1 MKVIG
6 AKSLVQIMP
15 SVVVA
20 KQRVTPGVYEYD
32 STQPPLISCDGATPS
47 ARFSSTGNNINNSG
61 YNLIINDVFYR
72 DFNWDSQG
80 ETSYLEH
87 VINTVVPPNTLE
99 IEAWIYDGATW
110 PTDWT
115 IKNISNEN
123 LRILIAPWT
132 SACDFEIH
140 SENENPTILSPNEGV
155 FQFCL
160 SPMSNQISC
169 DGATPRAKFTNDG
182 IFDISV
188 NGVLYENPSLLTC
201 RQMVNNFP
209 ELAQL
214 INVNGDGDANFIN
227 LTQNDLRIMLDPL
240 RTNNV
245 EIHPE
250 NNNPTINIDVEGVI
264 TFCLSPEPNQISC
277 HGATNQLVISASY
290 SVDPFPDERWK
301 MEITDAVTGVL
312 FTSLTNLSVVEPDHL
327 SVSLTKNKTPECP
340 FEFSLENEIDYNT
353 IIQNVSGSDVRMKLK
368 FVELI
373 DDGED
378 LTIEFWVRD
387 GSTPVNWITNVEG
400 EDYELTAC
408 LSPTPV

>member
-32 STQPPLISCDGATPS
+32 STQPPLISCVGATPS

-72 DFNWDSQG
+72 DFNWDSLG

-169 DGATPRAKFTNDG
+169 DGAT
-182 IFDISV
+182 
-188 NGVLYENPSLLTC
+188 
-201 RQMVNNFP
+201 
-209 ELAQL
+209 
-214 INVNGDGDANFIN
+214 
-227 LTQNDLRIMLDPL
+227 
-240 RTNNV
+240 
-245 EIHPE
+245 
-250 NNNPTINIDVEGVI
+250 
-264 TFCLSPEPNQISC
+264 
-277 HGATNQLVISASY
+277 NQLVISASY

-368 FVELI
+368 FVELV